1 MRDGSGIRLGAIIVA
16 AFVGAVAHTQD
27 TGGQRRSPQDEIS
40 LTFEFVWGSDE
51 SFSEFVPVRLE
62 IDNPLSN
69 DRGVVTVS
77 SGTYRMQYPIEL
89 PARSRRSFVAYLPSS
104 DGMES
109 TVELDCRQANIR
121 LPISPAFEY
130 QATIDIGLVSDAPSL
145 MRFVRAAKLAPSGDA
160 TSEQTVLRDFTVR
173 PGHAPD
179 RAIGYEGL
187 ELLVLAEGAE
197 RMTDDEVAAA
207 QRYVLSGG
215 TLVITG
221 GAVSPILRDERWA
234 AFIPGTDPK
243 VVNVAGSRVLSS
255 LTGFPLTQL
264 TTLTQIT
271 PAPGTTGLKED
282 GVPLLWY
289 RRCGLGMVAYW
300 AFDPFVAPVR
310 TYVGRAR
317 LFMDTAIAADT
328 ESGAYKSELGVVQ
341 RARNDYDPYFY
352 DPGYGGDEDSVFRVE
367 MPSTGKLFLILAC
380 YFVVVVPLN
389 FLVLGRMGRGQL
401 AWVTSPVVGLIF
413 ASMFLFVARDLYST
427 SLSRATS
434 ALVVAHEGSGSAY
447 VVGRQQLFFPSG
459 GRYDLGF
466 QGVEFVTTESDY
478 YQYYGPSDDTGFS
491 GDLVDVGEVVAP
503 RAGVSNLSFRE
514 FYFGQ
519 SLDWPHRFP
528 LQLQLRRDGDAMRA
542 TGSLTN
548 DSPYGLTAATL
559 WIEGRRVSLGD
570 VKSGET
576 REFFEAIGLEP
587 ILMRS
592 TGNPPSG
599 KGLVALTGAVAEV
612 RAGTSLGDEKGG
624 GATRLLFTY
633 ASVSPEGQ

>member
-1 MRDGSGIRLGAIIVA
+1 MRDGAGFRLGAVFVA
-16 AFVGAVAHTQD
+16 ALVGSVAQSQD
-27 TGGQRRSPQDEIS
+27 PGGQRRSPLDEIS
-40 LTFEFVWGSDE
+40 LTFEYVWGIDE
-51 SFSEFVPVRLE
+51 SFGEFVPVRLE
-62 IDNPLSN
+62 IDNPLGN

-89 PARSRRSFVAYLPSS
+89 PARSRRSLVAYLPSS
-104 DGMES
+104 YGMES
-109 TVELDCRQANIR
+109 TVELDCSQANIR
-121 LPISPAFEY
+121 LPISTRSEY
-130 QATIDIGLVSDAPSL
+130 QATIDIGLVSDALSL
-145 MRFVRAAKLAPSGDA
+145 MRFVRAANVALAGDE
-160 TSEQTVLRDFTVR
+160 TLERTVLRDFSAR

-197 RMTDDEVAAA
+197 RMTDDEVSAV

-215 TLVITG
+215 TLVLTG
-221 GAVSPILRDERWA
+221 GAVSPILRDERWV
-234 AFIPGTDPK
+234 AFVPGTDPK

-255 LTGFPLTQL
+255 VTGFPLTDV
-264 TTLTQIT
+264 TTLTQLT
-271 PAPGTTGLKED
+271 PAPGTTGLMEG

-289 RRCGLGMVAYW
+289 RRCGLGTVAYW

-310 TYVGRAR
+310 TYAGRAK
-317 LFMDTAIAADT
+317 LFMDTAIAADN
-328 ESGAYKSELGVVQ
+328 ESGAYKTELGVVQ
-341 RARNDYDPYFY
+341 REQSEYDYTY
-352 DPGYGGDEDSVFRVE
+352 GYEDEDSVFRVE
-367 MPSTGKLFLILAC
+367 MPSTGKLFVILAC
-380 YFVVVVPLN
+380 YFFVVVPLN
-389 FLVLGRMGRGQL
+389 FFVLGRMGRGQL
-401 AWVTSPVVGLIF
+401 AWVTSPVVGLVF
-413 ASMFLFVARDLYST
+413 ASIFLFVARDLYST

-447 VVGRQQLFFPSG
+447 VVGRQELFFPSG

-466 QGVEFVTTESDY
+466 EGVEFVSTQSDFY
-478 YQYYGPSDDTGFS
+478 RYYGPSEDTGFS

-528 LQLQLRRDGDAMRA
+528 LQLQVRRDGDALRA

-559 WIEGRRVSLGD
+559 WIEGREVNLGG

-576 REFFEAIGLEP
+576 REFNAAIGLDP
-587 ILMRS
+587 ILMRRV
-592 TGNPPSG
+592 GAPRFG
-599 KGLVALTGAVAEV
+599 KGVVALTGAVPEV
-612 RAGTSLGDEKGG
+612 RAGTSLGEEKGG
-624 GATRLLFTY
+624 GATWLLFTY